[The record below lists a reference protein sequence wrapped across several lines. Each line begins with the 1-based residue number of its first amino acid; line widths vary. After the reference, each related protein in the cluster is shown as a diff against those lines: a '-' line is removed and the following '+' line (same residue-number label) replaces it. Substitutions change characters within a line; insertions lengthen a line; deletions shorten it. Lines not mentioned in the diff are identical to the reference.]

1 MTGSSPSRQ
10 KTLLLILG
18 GLALITAWR
27 YFGPSS
33 QGDADL
39 RGPVAAR
46 PAVDSEGDAVG
57 RSRPASRSESRPP
70 RPGDRVSQIRIA
82 ELDGIPS
89 LGATG
94 RDPWSFVD
102 PPPPPPVKQPPPRPL
117 SAAELEAMRRQREL
131 EEERRRL
138 AAIEAAKPR
147 PAEFTWQ
154 YIGQFGPANK
164 RIAVFS
170 DGKKTYNALEG
181 ETLDKKFIL
190 ARIGL
195 ESVEIRFVGF
205 PEVPA
210 KRVGIGRR

>member
-1 MTGSSPSRQ
+1 MNGASPSRQ
-10 KTLLLILG
+10 KTLLLVLG
-18 GLALITAWR
+18 GLALIAAWR

-33 QGDADL
+33 GGKAD
-39 RGPVAAR
+39 VAETAAAR
-46 PAVDSEGDAVG
+46 PAVDAEGDPVG
-57 RSRPASRSESRPP
+57 KARPASRNDARPP
-70 RPGDRVSQIRIA
+70 RPGDRVSEIRIA
-82 ELDGIPS
+82 ELDSIPS
-89 LGATG
+89 LGVAG
-94 RDPWSFVD
+94 RDPWRFVD
-102 PPPPPPVKQPPPRPL
+102 PPPPPPPAPPKPRELTP
-117 SAAELEAMRRQREL
+117 AEIEAMRRQREL

-138 AAIEAAKPR
+138 AAIDAAKPR

-181 ETLDKKFIL
+181 DTLDKKFIL